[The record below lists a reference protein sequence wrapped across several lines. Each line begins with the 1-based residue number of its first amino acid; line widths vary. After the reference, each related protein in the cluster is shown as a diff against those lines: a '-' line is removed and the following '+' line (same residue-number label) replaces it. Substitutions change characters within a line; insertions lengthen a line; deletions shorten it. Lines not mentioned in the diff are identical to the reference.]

1 MILELIIFD
10 FDGTLID
17 SAPDLVDS
25 INEMLKEFNLKE
37 AGFNEAVKWIGNGS
51 LKLVERA
58 LKYNG
63 IEDEEFLHK
72 AHKNFKEKYK
82 HTNAKKTLLYP
93 YAKELLY
100 DLKKNYNLALI
111 TNKPDE
117 YIKPIL
123 KKFDINVFDFIL
135 GGDFEYK
142 KPSPVPLL
150 KACEYFDVSP
160 NETVMIGDSKNDI
173 LAAKNANIKS
183 VALTHGYSQGENI
196 KSFNPDFTA
205 YSLKEIKEII
215 NAM

>member
-1 MILELIIFD
+1 MKLIIFD

-25 INEMLKEFNLKE
+25 INEMLKKLNLKE
-37 AGFNEAVKWIGNGS
+37 APFEEAVKWIGNGS

-63 IEDEEFLHK
+63 IEDNEFLEK
-72 AHKNFKEKYK
+72 AHRNFKEKYK
-82 HTNAKKTLLYP
+82 HTNAKKTVLYAG
-93 YAKELLY
+93 AKELLNE
-100 DLKKNYNLALI
+100 LKDKNLALI

-123 KKFDINVFDFIL
+123 KKFDIDVFDFIL

-142 KPSPVPLL
+142 KPSPIPLL
-150 KACEYFDVSP
+150 KALEYFNVNSD
-160 NETVMIGDSKNDI
+160 EAVMIGDSKNDI

-183 VALTHGYSQGENI
+183 IAVTHGYNQGVDI
-196 KSFNPDFTA
+196 KDYKPDFIVN
-205 YSLKEIKEII
+205 SLKEIKDII
-215 NAM
+215 DAM

>member
-1 MILELIIFD
+1 MKLIIFD

-25 INEMLKEFNLKE
+25 INEMLKELNLKE
-37 AGFNEAVKWIGNGS
+37 APFKEAIKWIGNGS

-58 LKYNG
+58 LRYNG
-63 IEDEEFLHK
+63 IEDEKFLEK
-72 AHKNFKEKYK
+72 AHKVFKEKYK
-82 HTNAKKTLLYP
+82 HSNAKKTTLYP
-93 YAKELLY
+93 FAKELL
-100 DLKKNYNLALI
+100 DSLKDKNLALI

-123 KKFDINVFDFIL
+123 KKFDIDVFDFIL

-142 KPSPVPLL
+142 KPSPIPLL
-150 KACEYFDVSP
+150 KALEYFNVKP
-160 NETVMIGDSKNDI
+160 NEAIMIGDSKNDI

-183 VALTHGYSQGENI
+183 IAVTHGYNQGVDI
-196 KSFNPDFTA
+196 KDYDPDFIVN
-205 YSLKEIKEII
+205 SLKEIKDII

>member
-10 FDGTLID
+10 LDGTLID

-37 AGFNEAVKWIGNGS
+37 ASFNEAVKWIGNGS

-58 LKYNG
+58 LRYNG
-63 IEDEEFLHK
+63 IEDEKFLEK
-72 AHKNFKEKYK
+72 AHRNFKEKYK
-82 HTNAKKTLLYP
+82 HTNAKKTLLYAG
-93 YAKELLY
+93 AKELLKS
-100 DLKKNYNLALI
+100 LKDKNLALI

-123 KKFDINVFDFIL
+123 KKFDIDVFDFIL

-142 KPSPVPLL
+142 KPSPIPLL
-150 KACEYFDVSP
+150 RALEYFNVNP
-160 NETVMIGDSKNDI
+160 NEAVMIGDSKNDI
-173 LAAKNANIKS
+173 LAAKNAKIKS
-183 VALTHGYSQGENI
+183 IAVTHGYNQGVDI

-205 YSLKEIKEII
+205 HSLKKIKDII
-215 NAM
+215 DAM